1 MKQHLSKKTIGN
13 ICSIVMIVT
22 LFVGS
27 LITYG
32 ESFGK
37 YTDTYGISGYHILFN
52 GSTIYSLV
60 LLVVPVLLL
69 LMTQFDKLKDKE
81 SLWRFILPI
90 ASLLVL
96 IVIRLNVKD
105 TVGLGNAAAASYA
118 VSFKSSFGLS
128 GWLYLIS
135 NVVVLF
141 LGAIDYFHLNVTEES
156 VKQAIQDKNLYGL
169 GEKKKDEKTNDF

>member
-1 MKQHLSKKTIGN
+1 MKQHLSKKTIGT
-13 ICSIVMIVT
+13 ICSVMMIVT

-52 GSTIYSLV
+52 GPTIYSLV
-60 LLVVPVLLL
+60 LLAVPVLLL
-69 LMTQFDKLKDKE
+69 LMRHFDKLKEKE
-81 SLWRFILPI
+81 SLWRFVLPI

-135 NVVVLF
+135 NVVLLF
-141 LGAIDYFHLNVTEES
+141 GGIIDYFHLNVTEES
-156 VKQAIQDKNLYGL
+156 VKQAIQEKDLSGL
-169 GEKKKDEKTNDF
+169 CEKKKEEEDK